1 MLEVADALAE
11 VLARCRPRR
20 PRRIGLGP
28 IHRGLVLAADV
39 IADLDSPPFDK
50 SLRDGYAVRSAETGD
65 RRVVEEIAAGSVP
78 TKVIG
83 EGEAARIFTGAPI
96 PDGADAVVMQ
106 EDAEVLADGRVR
118 FNASI
123 RPGQWVFTRGKEM
136 RAGEVVVAAG
146 TVITPAVTGMLAA
159 VGAVEV
165 PTWAAPAVEVQVT
178 GDELV
183 DGPAPAG
190 LGQIRNSNGPMLAAL
205 VQSTGFSGFSN
216 PVVPDRADALRNKL
230 GKAVAGSDVLIV
242 AGGVSVGDYDL
253 VPQVLAELGVEVH
266 FRQVRMKP
274 GKPLLFGTK
283 GDTLVFGLP
292 GNPVSAFVC
301 FELFVRP
308 ALRKLAGHADPGPR
322 TVRLPLAA
330 AVAETNDRP
339 TYRPAKLEVAEVG
352 WEVRP
357 LPWGGAPDL
366 RSLLTADA
374 LVVLPAGDARY
385 DRGTPVPVILL
396 GTP

>member
-11 VLARCRPRR
+11 VLARCRPK
-20 PRRIGLGP
+20 PAVPCPLCAGLP
-28 IHRGLVLAADV
+28 GLVLAADV
-39 IADLDSPPFDK
+39 RADRDSPPFDK
-50 SLRDGYAVRSAETGD
+50 SLRDGYAVRSADTGD
-65 RRVVEEIAAGSVP
+65 RRVVEEIAAGAVP
-78 TKVIG
+78 TKAVG

-96 PDGADAVVMQ
+96 PAGADAVVMQ
-106 EDAEVLADGRVR
+106 EDVELLPSGRVQ
-118 FNASI
+118 I
-123 RPGQWVFTRGKEM
+123 GGPVRPGQWVYRSGSEM
-136 RAGEVVVAAG
+136 RAGEVVIPAG
-146 TVITPAVTGMLAA
+146 TVLTVTAAGLLAS
-159 VGAVEV
+159 VGRTELSVFLGPRINVLA
-165 PTWAAPAVEVQVT
+165 T
-178 GDELV
+178 GNELV
-183 DGPAPAG
+183 PPAQTPGPG
-190 LGQIRNSNGPMLAAL
+190 RIRNSNGPMLAAAAQRCWPAVGCDL
-205 VQSTGFSGFSN
+205 GIAPDD
-216 PVVPDRADALRNKL
+216 PVELAQRIDIALYE
-230 GKAVAGSDVLIV
+230 ADVLLI

-253 VPQVLAELGVEVH
+253 VPKVLAELGVEIH

-308 ALRKLAGHADPGPR
+308 ALRKLAGHPDPGPR

-330 AVAETNDRP
+330 PVAEVNDRP

-374 LVVLPAGDARY
+374 LVVLPAGDARF
-385 DRGTPVPVILL
+385 DRGTPVPVVLL
-396 GTP
+396 